1 MTFMHDEICEQP
13 EVVARLGADLAP
25 YRDAVAG
32 ARGAGVRF
40 VLYAAR
46 GTSDN
51 AAVYGKYLATIH
63 AGLPAGLAVP
73 SSATVYDTAIDLR
86 ECLVIGISQS
96 GETPDV
102 AEYVAH
108 ARRAGAF
115 TVAVTNEETSLL
127 ARQAHMALVTHAG
140 RERAVAATKTYTSE
154 LAVLALFWAT
164 WCDDPVLLAA
174 LRDTVPDAMR
184 AALSLELEIAEI
196 ARWLR
201 FSERLLVAA
210 RGYNFATALEAAL
223 KFKETSYIAAM
234 PYSAADLMHGPIAM
248 VEPGYPA
255 MMFSLAGRALPAM
268 RQLEDDL
275 LARGAEIVVVEDE
288 PSSEDGPAHEDR
300 PGRGHGPVR
309 GDGFARGGA
318 GRDGRRR
325 ALRLPRTVP
334 EAVSPLTAIVPS
346 QLLALRLADVRG
358 FDPDRPRGLQKITR
372 TL

>member
-1 MTFMHDEICEQP
+1 MSFMYDEICEQP
-13 EVVARLGADLAP
+13 DVVARLAADLAP

-32 ARGAGVRF
+32 ARAARARF

-73 SSATVYDTAIDLR
+73 SSATVYDTPIDLR
-86 ECLVIGISQS
+86 ECLVVGISQS

-102 AEYVAH
+102 AEYLDH

-115 TVAVTNEETSLL
+115 TIAVTNDDDSLL
-127 ARQAHMALVTHAG
+127 ARQAHTMLATRAG

-154 LAVLALFWAT
+154 LAALALFWAT
-164 WCDDPVLLAA
+164 WCGDGELVAA
-174 LRDTVPDAMR
+174 LRDDVPVALR
-184 AALSLELEIAEI
+184 AAFELDAQLVEI

-210 RGYNFATALEAAL
+210 RGYNFATALETAL
-223 KFKETSYIAAM
+223 KLKETSYIAAM

-255 MMFSLAGRALPAM
+255 VLFSLPGRALPAM
-268 RQLEDDL
+268 RRLEDDL
-275 LARGAEIVVVEDE
+275 LARGAEIVVVEHE
-288 PSSEDGPAHEDR
+288 TAGAEDGTE
-300 PGRGHGPVR
+300 GK
-309 GDGFARGGA
+309 
-318 GRDGRRR
+318 RR
-325 ALRLPRTVP
+325 ALRLPRAVP
-334 EAVSPLTAIVPS
+334 EALSPITAIVPG
-346 QLLALRLADVRG
+346 QLLALRLAEARG
-358 FDPDRPRGLQKITR
+358 YDPDEPRGLQKITR

>member
-1 MTFMHDEICEQP
+1 MTFMRDEIFEQP
-13 EVVARLGADLAP
+13 DIVARLAADLTP

-32 ARGAGVRF
+32 ARSAGARF

-73 SSATVYDTAIDLR
+73 SSATVYDTPLDLR
-86 ECLVIGISQS
+86 ECLVVGISQS

-115 TVAVTNEETSLL
+115 TIAVTNDDDSLL
-127 ARQAHMALVTHAG
+127 ARQADTVLATHAG
-140 RERAVAATKTYTSE
+140 RERAVAATKTFTSQ

-164 WCDDPVLLAA
+164 WSDDPALLRA
-174 LRDTVPDAMR
+174 LRDDVPGAMR
-184 AALSLELEIAEI
+184 AALSLEGEVAEI
-196 ARWLR
+196 AQWLR

-248 VEPGYPA
+248 VGPGYPA
-255 MMFSLAGRALPAM
+255 LLHSLSGRALPAM
-268 RQLEDDL
+268 RQLERDL
-275 LARGAEIVVVEDE
+275 LERRAELVVVEDTQE
-288 PSSEDGPAHEDR
+288 GAKDTLEGSER
-300 PGRGHGPVR
+300 
-309 GDGFARGGA
+309 
-318 GRDGRRR
+318 GRRR
-325 ALRLPRTVP
+325 GLRLPQAVP
-334 EAVSPLTAIVPS
+334 EPLSPLVAIVPG
-346 QLLALRLADVRG
+346 QMLALHLAAARG
-358 FDPDRPRGLQKITR
+358 YDPDRPRGLNKVTK

>member
-1 MTFMHDEICEQP
+1 MPFMRDEIFEQP
-13 EVVARLGADLAP
+13 DIVARLAADLTP
-25 YRDAVAG
+25 YRHAVAAARAAG
-32 ARGAGVRF
+32 ARF

-73 SSATVYDTAIDLR
+73 SSATVYDTPLDLR
-86 ECLVIGISQS
+86 DCLVIGISQS

-115 TVAVTNEETSLL
+115 TIAITNDDDSLL
-127 ARQAHMALVTHAG
+127 ARQADTVLATHAG
-140 RERAVAATKTYTSE
+140 RERAVAATKTFTSQ

-164 WCDDPVLLAA
+164 WCDDAA
-174 LRDTVPDAMR
+174 LLRALADDVPDAMR
-184 AALSLELEIAEI
+184 AALSLDAEIVEIAQ
-196 ARWLR
+196 WLR

-223 KFKETSYIAAM
+223 KFKETSYIGAM

-255 MMFSLAGRALPAM
+255 LLFALPGPALAAM
-268 RQLEDDL
+268 RTLEDDL
-275 LARGAEIVVVEDE
+275 LARGAEPVVVEN
-288 PSSEDGPAHEDR
+288 GGR
-300 PGRGHGPVR
+300 PQA
-309 GDGFARGGA
+309 ARTAGGA
-318 GRDGRRR
+318 ATAAPGSRR
-325 ALRLPRTVP
+325 LVLPREAP
-334 EAVSPLTAIVPS
+334 EALSPLAAIVPA
-346 QLLALRLADVRG
+346 QLLAAHLAAARG
-358 FDPDRPRGLQKITR
+358 VDPDKPRGLHKITR